1 MNEETVLKKI
11 IEIFSTMTEVEDI
24 SADSELIDDLE
35 LSSIDVFT
43 LLADLE
49 TVFQI
54 KIPEKMIREMGTIED
69 VKNVVL
75 ELLEIK

>member
-35 LSSIDVFT
+35 LSSIDV
-43 LLADLE
+43 L
-49 TVFQI
+49 
-54 KIPEKMIREMGTIED
+54 
-69 VKNVVL
+69 
-75 ELLEIK
+75 